1 MKKNKLKPS
10 LKVAL
15 ASTIAA
21 TSAAAIVYATPE
33 IIKTVAAEGSTE
45 KIILDVNSIDED
57 TVKVSLDNIED
68 IPKALQFSIKLNG
81 VVLKEENG
89 NPIKDLINKDKSDKI
104 LTDYSYNKDTNTIDV
119 LITSEEALPK
129 NGNKVEV
136 FELDIEKDPNNTSRT
151 YSITDKDGTEY
162 KYVSNTNKEYVM
174 GVEVANNELSIN
186 TAPTIKKKNNDYIEI
201 NVAEKVSLTK
211 EELSKYIEATDID
224 GDNIT
229 FEVKNV
235 EDKVITE
242 FTSTTAGIYDLYVTA
257 KDSLGAESETLN
269 IQVKVNDVDQDPI
282 ITRNDEELKDV
293 TINAGEVFNLM
304 DEIKAVDA
312 VGTSLDVKVKS
323 DKELNL
329 DPAVDTIYNITYT
342 ATDSLGRTTEK
353 TIKLTVKSNKAPV
366 ITGVKDY
373 TLTVGDEF
381 DPKAGVEVS
390 DEDKDIELA
399 VESNVNTKIPG
410 VYKVI
415 YSATDSGNKTT
426 TVQSIVIV
434 NPKMETIN
442 SVPVI
447 EASNIVIQLGE
458 EFKPL
463 NGVTATDAE
472 DGPIGKID
480 VVRNEVNNN
489 VAGKYEVTYSVT
501 DSKGA
506 SATKTINVIVNDPP
520 KINAE
525 NKTIKLGEKFEVLSG
540 VTATDK
546 EDSNITDIKVT
557 ENTVDVTK
565 EGTYKVTY
573 SVVDSLGGKATKT
586 IKVIVKKDI
595 VLAESIT
602 INNKFD
608 SLYIGSSKILTATVD
623 EKAELKDIEWSTSD
637 ENIVSIE
644 VIGNDIKIIAKKEG
658 KVTITA
664 KTKDGSNKSDSVTID
679 ILNYEDNVTDFIK
692 DVIDTNVVI
701 PVYGSG
707 QSDSPLEMEVQNVTV
722 EDFNKFLKD
731 IKELNPVLLEKYDD
745 GDFVVYK
752 LKLENNSI
760 MARFLRLFKES
771 STKEGYITLK
781 IAKNLDNNESMIT
794 SLDEILKT
802 EENPGEDNNQNGNGD
817 TSTPGEDNN
826 QNGNGDTSTPE
837 EDNNQNG
844 NGDANTPG
852 EDNNQ
857 NGNED
862 TSTPGEDNNQNG
874 NGDANAPGQDNNSED
889 VFIPGEN
896 NSENELQENNSSK
909 LPITGQESIL
919 GYLALVA
926 VAIGGVLY
934 KKKK

>member
-33 IIKTVAAEGSTE
+33 IIKTVAAEGSTD
-45 KIILDVNSIDED
+45 KIILDVKSIDED

-68 IPKALQFSIKLNG
+68 IPKALQFSIKLDG

-89 NPIKDLINKDKSDKI
+89 NPIKDLINKDKSEKI
-104 LTDYSYNKDTNTIDV
+104 LTDYSYNKDKNTIDV

-136 FELDIEKDPNNTSRT
+136 FELDIEKDPNNPNRR
-151 YSITDKDGTEY
+151 YSITNKDGTKY

-174 GVEVANNELSIN
+174 GVEVANNDLSIN
-186 TAPTIKKKNNDYIEI
+186 TAPTVTKKNNDYIQI
-201 NVAEKVSLTK
+201 NVGGKVSLTK
-211 EELSKYIEATDID
+211 EELSNYIEATDID
-224 GDNIT
+224 GDDIT
-229 FEVKNV
+229 FEVKDV
-235 EDKVITE
+235 DDKVITD

-257 KDSLGAESETLN
+257 KDSFGAKSETLN
-269 IQVKVNDVDQDPI
+269 LQVKVNEVEKNPT
-282 ITRNDEELKDV
+282 ITRNDKELEDI

-304 DEIKAVDA
+304 DGIKAVDA

-329 DPAVDTIYNITYT
+329 DPAVDTIYNITYI
-342 ATDSLGRTTEK
+342 ATDSIGRTTEK
-353 TIKLTVKSNKAPV
+353 TIKLTVKANKAPI

-381 DPKAGVEVS
+381 DPKAGVEVL
-390 DEDKDIELA
+390 DEDDNIEL
-399 VESNVNTKIPG
+399 VIESNVNTKIAG

-426 TVQSIVIV
+426 RAQSIVVV
-434 NPKMETIN
+434 NPKIEQIN
-442 SVPVI
+442 RAPVI
-447 EASNIVIQLGE
+447 NANDVVIQLGE
-458 EFKPL
+458 DFNPL

-472 DGPIGKID
+472 DGPISNID

-489 VAGKYEVTYSVT
+489 VAGKYQVTYRAT

-506 SATKTINVIVNDPP
+506 STTKTITVIVNDPP

-525 NKTIKLGEKFEVLSG
+525 DKIIKLGEEFDPLSG
-540 VTATDK
+540 VSASDK

-573 SVVDSLGGKATKT
+573 SIVDSLGGKATKT
-586 IKVIVKKDI
+586 ITVTVKKHV

-608 SLYIGSSKILTATVD
+608 SLYIGSSKTLTATVD

-637 ENIVSIE
+637 ENITSIE
-644 VIGNDIKIIAKKEG
+644 AIGNDIKITAKNEG
-658 KVTITA
+658 QVTITA
-664 KTKDGSNKSDSVTID
+664 KTKDGSNKSDSVTIY
-679 ILNYEDNVTDFIK
+679 ILNYEDNVIDFIK
-692 DVIDTNVVI
+692 NVINTNIVI

-707 QSDSPLEMEVQNVTV
+707 QSHSPVEMEVQNVTV
-722 EDFNKFLKD
+722 ENFNKFLAD

-752 LKLENNSI
+752 IKLENNSI
-760 MARFLRLFKES
+760 MSKFIRLFKGS
-771 STKEGYITLK
+771 SNKEGYITLK
-781 IAKNLDNNESMIT
+781 IAKNLDNNESMII
-794 SLDEILKT
+794 SLDKIFKA
-802 EENPGEDNNQNGNGD
+802 EENPEQDNNQNGNGD
-817 TSTPGEDNN
+817 ISTPGQDSN
-826 QNGNGDTSTPE
+826 QNGNGDI
-837 EDNNQNG
+837 
-844 NGDANTPG
+844 NTPG
-852 EDNNQ
+852 QDSNQ

-862 TSTPGEDNNQNG
+862 TNTPGE
-874 NGDANAPGQDNNSED
+874 NNSED

-926 VAIGGVLY
+926 VAIGGILY

>member
-33 IIKTVAAEGSTE
+33 IIKTVAAEGSTD
-45 KIILDVNSIDED
+45 KIILDVKSINED

-68 IPKALQFSIKLNG
+68 IPKALQFSIKLDG

-136 FELDIEKDPNNTSRT
+136 FELDIEKDPNNTNRT

-174 GVEVANNELSIN
+174 GVEVANNDLSIN
-186 TAPTIKKKNNDYIEI
+186 TAPTITKKNNDYIQI
-201 NVAEKVSLTK
+201 NVGGKVSLTK
-211 EELSKYIEATDID
+211 EELNNYIEATDID
-224 GDNIT
+224 GDDIT
-229 FEVKNV
+229 FEVKDAD
-235 EDKVITE
+235 DKVITD

-257 KDSLGAESETLN
+257 KDSFGAESETLN
-269 IQVKVNDVDQDPI
+269 LQVKVNEVEKGPT
-282 ITRNDEELKDV
+282 ITRNDKELEDI

-304 DEIKAVDA
+304 DGIKAVDA

-329 DPAVDTIYNITYT
+329 DPAVDTIYNITYI
-342 ATDSLGRTTEK
+342 ATDSIGRTTEK
-353 TIKLTVKSNKAPV
+353 TIKLTVKANKAPI

-390 DEDKDIELA
+390 DEDDDIELV
-399 VESNVNTKIPG
+399 VESNVNTKIAG

-426 TVQSIVIV
+426 RAQSIVVV
-434 NPKMETIN
+434 NPKIEQIN

-447 EASNIVIQLGE
+447 NANDVVIQLGE
-458 EFKPL
+458 DFNPL

-472 DGPIGKID
+472 DGPISNID

-489 VAGKYEVTYSVT
+489 VAGKYEVTYSAT

-506 SATKTINVIVNDPP
+506 STTKTITVIVNDPP

-525 NKTIKLGEKFEVLSG
+525 DKIIKLGEEFDPLSG
-540 VTATDK
+540 VSASDK
-546 EDSNITDIKVT
+546 EDINITDIKVT

-573 SVVDSLGGKATKT
+573 SIVDSLGGKATKT
-586 IKVIVKKDI
+586 ITVTVKKHV

-602 INNKFD
+602 INNKID
-608 SLYIGSSKILTATVD
+608 SLYIGSSKTLTATVD

-637 ENIVSIE
+637 ENIASIE
-644 VIGNDIKIIAKKEG
+644 AIGNDIKIIAKNEG
-658 KVTITA
+658 QVTITA

-692 DVIDTNVVI
+692 DVINTNVVI
-701 PVYGSG
+701 PVSGSG
-707 QSDSPLEMEVQNVTV
+707 QSDSPVEMEVQNVTV
-722 EDFNKFLKD
+722 EDFNKFLAD

-752 LKLENNSI
+752 IKLENNSI
-760 MARFLRLFKES
+760 MSRFIRLFKES
-771 STKEGYITLK
+771 TNKEGYITLK
-781 IAKNLDNNESMIT
+781 IAKNLDNNESMII
-794 SLDEILKT
+794 SLDKILKA
-802 EENPGEDNNQNGNGD
+802 EENPGQDNNQNGNGD
-817 TSTPGEDNN
+817 T
-826 QNGNGDTSTPE
+826 
-837 EDNNQNG
+837 
-844 NGDANTPG
+844 NTPG
-852 EDNNQ
+852 QDNNQ

-862 TSTPGEDNNQNG
+862 TNTPGE
-874 NGDANAPGQDNNSED
+874 NNSED

-926 VAIGGVLY
+926 VAIGGILY